1 MRRRK
6 PESRGLPATGVA
18 VLIGIACG
26 WMSSSCSVPHHE
38 PKEEAAAQALR
49 SAADDSFAAFVDKY
63 ELPAEPAIRAG
74 VESSERAG
82 GISESSASDGAERQ
96 EAEQEEQPEP
106 WLRVK
111 EIGIAER
118 EGTKAVL
125 VKLSRAPEIIDYFSL
140 PNPNRL
146 VIDLGGPV
154 DSVQGPGSYVADD
167 ALIERIRVG
176 VKDERIRIVADIAG
190 EEIPEYSVAQ
200 RGSEVALLL
209 GGDEPVG
216 KLTAA
221 QTLYEAEDPQVA
233 LRSLSADGGIAGEL
247 GPPSDR
253 QTSPQTTA
261 QADSRPLLGGEGRL
275 PSAPHE
281 EEPTKAPQED
291 ESHDPG
297 LDSRETIEVPL
308 EKIERVPERPAA
320 LALSAIAAEAAPTPG
335 PHEAKGG
342 AGDAAKPAP
351 KYTGEPISLDFK
363 NADIQNVLRIIA
375 DVSGLNIV
383 ATEDVSGKVTIRL
396 KNVPWDQ
403 ALDVILQANGLDKER
418 QGNVIRISSLD
429 RLREEREK
437 AKAAQDALTQ
447 AEPLQVKYVRV
458 NYAKVDKAFM
468 DKVKS
473 VLSDRGSATWD
484 ERTNT
489 IVIRDVKRGVADAS
503 DMIAAFDMQTPQV
516 LIESAI
522 VEAGDDV
529 ARDLGIQWGYNLK
542 AGPEVG
548 NNTGLNFPGRVD
560 VGGSGGGSETFPALP
575 GFPFIADFPAGTAG
589 GGAGS
594 ALDLALGSLDG
605 SQSLSARLSALEQ
618 ANKVKIIS
626 KPRVVTI
633 NNVKATI
640 QSLRIL
646 RVRLPST
653 GTVISTGEG
662 GVAGTAQAATEEIP
676 IGIIL
681 EVTPQVSSDGFVFLD
696 LRAKSSTTAQTST
709 DNIPDEVSREAESH
723 VLVPDGETFVLGG
736 IYRDETRNDVRGVPY
751 LKDIP
756 ALGWMFRNHF
766 YDDRRQELLVFVTP
780 HIIKGGATVANLPSA
795 KELWQSRNGGGK

>member
-6 PESRGLPATGVA
+6 PESRGLPASGVA

-26 WMSSSCSVPHHE
+26 WMLSSCSVPYHKPAE
-38 PKEEAAAQALR
+38 EEADQALR
-49 SAADDSFAAFVDKY
+49 STADDSFAAFVDKY
-63 ELPAEPAIRAG
+63 ELPAEPAIRAS
-74 VESSERAG
+74 VESLDRPG
-82 GISESSASDGAERQ
+82 GVSESSAPDGAERR
-96 EAEQEEQPEP
+96 EAEQGEQPEP
-106 WLRVK
+106 WLRIK

-140 PNPNRL
+140 PNPNRV
-146 VIDLGGPV
+146 VIDLGGAV

-167 ALIERIRVG
+167 ELIERVRVG
-176 VKDERIRIVADIAG
+176 VEGERIRIVADIAS

-200 RGSEVALLL
+200 RGAEVALLL
-209 GGDEPVG
+209 GGDEPPG
-216 KLTAA
+216 TIAPA
-221 QTLYEAEDPQVA
+221 QTLYESEDPRVA
-233 LRSLSADGGIAGEL
+233 LGALSVGGESAGES
-247 GPPSDR
+247 G
-253 QTSPQTTA
+253 SPLA
-261 QADSRPLLGGEGRL
+261 QQSSPEPATRAESRPLLGGEGRL
-275 PSAPHE
+275 PSAPQE
-281 EEPTKAPQED
+281 EEPNEAQEGT
-291 ESHDPG
+291 SHDAE
-297 LDSRETIEVPL
+297 LDSPETIEVPL

-320 LALSAIAAEAAPTPG
+320 LALSAVAGEAPPTPG
-335 PHEAKGG
+335 PSEAEGG
-342 AGDAAKPAP
+342 AGQAAKPAP

-383 ATEDVSGKVTIRL
+383 ATEDVSGRVTVRL

-437 AKAAQDALTQ
+437 ARAAQDALTQ
-447 AEPLQVKYVRV
+447 AEPLEVKYIRV

-468 DKVKS
+468 DKIKS
-473 VLSDRGSATWD
+473 LLTDRGSATWD

-489 IVIRDVKRGVADAS
+489 IVIRDVKRGVDDAS
-503 DMIAAFDMQTPQV
+503 DMVAAFDMQTPQV

-522 VEAGDDV
+522 VEAGDDFT
-529 ARDLGIQWGYNLK
+529 RDLGIQWGYNLK

-548 NNTGLNFPGRVD
+548 NNTGLNFPGTVD
-560 VGGSGGGSETFPALP
+560 VGGTGGGSETFPALP
-575 GFPFIADFPAGTAG
+575 GFPFIADFPAATAG

-626 KPRVVTI
+626 RPRVVTI

-681 EVTPQVSSDGFVFLD
+681 EVTPQVSSDGFIFLD

-756 ALGWMFRNHF
+756 ALGWLFRNHF
-766 YDDRRQELLVFVTP
+766 YDDKRQELLVFVTP
-780 HIIKGGATVANLPSA
+780 HIIKGSATVANLPSA